1 MCGTSS
7 IVRWL
12 GRICVVDGGA
22 AAADSR
28 ARLLLA
34 VLPVALGGGQA
45 DRGHQSEHDD
55 DEHSGGERVVG
66 GDAGNGRERVAP
78 RNANRVLSLR
88 RPIGVVGDR
97 EFERIAPLHQCRQTG
112 TLISHDFSS

>member
-1 MCGTSS
+1 ME
-7 IVRWL
+7 
-12 GRICVVDGGA
+12 GA

-78 RNANRVLSLR
+78 RNANRVLS
-88 RPIGVVGDR
+88 IVVQSSSNPR
-97 EFERIAPLHQCRQTG
+97 EFERIAPSL
-112 TLISHDFSS
+112 

>member
-1 MCGTSS
+1 ME
-7 IVRWL
+7 
-12 GRICVVDGGA
+12 GA

-78 RNANRVLSLR
+78 RNANRVLSSSNR
-88 RPIGVVGDR
+88 S
-97 EFERIAPLHQCRQTG
+97 RIASSRELPRRY
-112 TLISHDFSS
+112 HDPVLAKMIYSAC